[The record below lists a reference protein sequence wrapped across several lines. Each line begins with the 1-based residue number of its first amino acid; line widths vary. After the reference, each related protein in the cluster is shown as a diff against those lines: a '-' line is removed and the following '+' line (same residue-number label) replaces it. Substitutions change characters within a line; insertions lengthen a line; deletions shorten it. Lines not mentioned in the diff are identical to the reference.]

1 MYLPVKIKK
10 SCGLKAGSHY
20 TDIAVVKHL
29 RILWD
34 RGKVYLR
41 VDCCEAET

>member
-1 MYLPVKIKK
+1 MYIYVRIM
-10 SCGLKAGSHY
+10 LKAGLNY

-41 VDCCEAET
+41 VDCCEAEI